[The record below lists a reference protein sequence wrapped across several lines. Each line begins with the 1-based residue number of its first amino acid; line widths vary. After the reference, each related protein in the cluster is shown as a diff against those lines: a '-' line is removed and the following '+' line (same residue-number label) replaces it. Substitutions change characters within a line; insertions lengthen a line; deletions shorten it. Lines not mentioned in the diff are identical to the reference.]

1 MGIFGSE
8 KMIILFAGGICGV
21 APKAGS
27 LLAGVY
33 MILTTNMYLIF
44 EAGHLNRSL
53 ALIKL
58 HQEENYSIGTMWV
71 IPYYY
76 YTAIGLAVITYPI
89 CFYFLL
95 SIQRRDTVGLFIYIV
110 WIIFYDLA
118 NIVLVVLTA
127 RAALYS
133 ISDLEWF
140 GLATRIPT
148 DCFWLLFIITYL
160 LMIVEGR
167 STGRMSL
174 KTRRISRRVSEPP
187 KFRLGINARR
197 VQ

>member
-1 MGIFGSE
+1 MGICGSE
-8 KMIILFAGGICGV
+8 KIVILFAGGICGV
-21 APKAGS
+21 SPKAGS

-33 MILTTNMYLIF
+33 MILMTNMYLIF
-44 EAGHLNRSL
+44 EEGHLNRTQTL
-53 ALIKL
+53 LKQYQIK
-58 HQEENYSIGTMWV
+58 HYSTESMWIV
-71 IPYYY
+71 PYYY
-76 YTAIGLAVITYPI
+76 YTAIALAIITYPI
-89 CFYFLL
+89 CFYFLY
-95 SIQRRDTVGLFIYIV
+95 SIQWRNTVGLFIYIV
-110 WIIFYDLA
+110 WIFFYDLA

-127 RAALYS
+127 NSLPFS

-148 DCFWLLFIITYL
+148 DCFWLLFIITYF
-160 LMIVEGR
+160 LMIIEGR

-187 KFRLGINARR
+187 RFRLGINARR